1 MLLLFIQL
9 CFVIN
14 DRSVGWDIQ
23 TNNQFSFVTG
33 QLLSC
38 TEDEERIYNLG
49 LMESLQFLIPP
60 RRTHTRDLVIP
71 TRI

>member
-14 DRSVGWDIQ
+14 DSSVGWDIQ
-23 TNNQFSFVTG
+23 TNNQFSFIER

-38 TEDEERIYNLG
+38 TEDVERSYNLG

-60 RRTHTRDLVIP
+60 KRYETRD
-71 TRI
+71 TR